1 MNVIDAAHRTIHD
14 YPGGSESLGPR
25 IGMSAAVL
33 RSKVNPNTATHHL
46 TLGEADRIMGVT
58 GDHQILHA
66 LAANHGFAL
75 TSLEGECEDV
85 SILTSILR
93 VTSAEGELA
102 RVIDAALKD
111 GRISAN
117 EKADIEE
124 SALHVQQTLVAMVHR
139 IVGKDSA
146 KLKAVA

>member
-46 TLGEADRIMGVT
+46 TLAEADRIMGVT
-58 GDHQILHA
+58 GDYQMLQS
-66 LAANHGFAL
+66 LAANHGFVLSPVVPEPSCPMMAA
-75 TSLEGECEDV
+75 
-85 SILTSILR
+85 ILQ
-93 VTSAEGELA
+93 AQAAHGELA
-102 RVIDAALKD
+102 GVIEVALRD

-124 SALHVQQTLVAMVHR
+124 SALHVMSKMLAMVNALAVKAEPELR
-139 IVGKDSA
+139 
-146 KLKAVA
+146 AVA